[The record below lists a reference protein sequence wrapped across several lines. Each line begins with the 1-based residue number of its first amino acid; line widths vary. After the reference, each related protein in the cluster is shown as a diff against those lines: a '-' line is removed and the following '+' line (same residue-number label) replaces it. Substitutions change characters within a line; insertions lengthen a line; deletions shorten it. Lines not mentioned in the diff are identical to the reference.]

1 MQKKSNSIKNLTIA
15 VILIVLLVGSVA
27 TVSAARGGEPGKPTD
42 TPGKSA
48 KTPPG
53 QAKKASNSTNGP
65 SANPPSA
72 SQSANKRGDNPAF
85 TSASSEKVDF
95 IAGFSCR
102 INQSPIGGD
111 DTFSTDSRSMI
122 TPSGNTLLKC
132 TGDIP
137 PELVPS
143 SAVVDTGFEC
153 VTSLGSTT
161 VSRKVFTPNG
171 KVHLTCLINGQ
182 NKVDE

>member
-1 MQKKSNSIKNLTIA
+1 MKNNTNSWKNLTI
-15 VILIVLLVGSVA
+15 VMILIVLLVSSVA

-42 TPGKSA
+42 TPVKSA

-53 QAKKASNSTNGP
+53 QAKKASKSTNGP

-72 SQSANKRGDNPAF
+72 SQSANKRGSNSAF
-85 TSASSEKVDF
+85 ASASSEKVDF

-111 DTFSTDSRSMI
+111 DTFTTNSRSMI
-122 TPSGNTLLKC
+122 TPSGNTVLKC

-137 PELVPS
+137 PELVPT
-143 SAVVDTGFEC
+143 SAVVDTGFLC

-161 VSRKVFTPNG
+161 VSRKVFTPSG

-182 NKVDE
+182 NKFVE